1 MMKILTFYLPPY
13 SPPTVITFIP
23 ITIRRSCMLLE
34 ASFISEAIVIPDLPL
49 SHSAHPPFFLNLE
62 I

>member
-34 ASFISEAIVIPDLPL
+34 ASFISEAIVIPD
-49 SHSAHPPFFLNLE
+49 
-62 I
+62 